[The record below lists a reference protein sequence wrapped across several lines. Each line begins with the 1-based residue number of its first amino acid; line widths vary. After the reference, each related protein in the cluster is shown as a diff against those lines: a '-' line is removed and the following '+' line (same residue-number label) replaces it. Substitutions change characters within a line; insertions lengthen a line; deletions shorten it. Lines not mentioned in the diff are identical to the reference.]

1 VTTIELRA
9 LDIEHEDVQVFGGL
23 DLLVPS
29 GEVTALLGASG
40 SGKTS
45 LLRVVVGLAEPSGGQ
60 VLVDGVDVRG
70 VRTRDLDFGYVPQGA
85 PLLPHRDV
93 TGNLAFPLRI
103 RGLDR
108 DDAMAEADR
117 HGRRFGLFPVR
128 DKRPSELSTGEQA
141 AAGIARGTVNPP
153 RALLLDEPV
162 PHLDPRRRAEVL
174 ALVSAFQRAH
184 GVTLLVATND
194 VHVAEMIA
202 DRVAVI
208 DRGRIVDAGPLA
220 DVRSSPATVLAADLV
235 APAPLTWLPAV
246 IEAGAHDREVLVA
259 TGGGGVRTDH
269 HALRRRRGPVLLGIG
284 GRDGVLTPAGTG
296 SLSGR
301 VHRVATTGARRL
313 VTVATAS
320 GNVVVD
326 CAPTRWLPDEDE
338 VVDIDVRGGL
348 VAAPDG
354 TVIAALR

>member
-1 VTTIELRA
+1 MTTIELRS
-9 LDIEHEDVQVFGGL
+9 LDITHEDVRVFSGL

-45 LLRVVVGLAEPSGGQ
+45 LLRVVAGLAEPSAGQ
-60 VLVDGVDVRG
+60 VLVDGADVRG
-70 VRTRDLDFGYVPQGA
+70 IRTRDRHFGYVPQGA
-85 PLLPHRDV
+85 PLLPHHDV
-93 TGNLAFPLRI
+93 TGNLAFPLRL
-103 RGLDR
+103 RGFDR
-108 DDAMAEADR
+108 DDALAAADR
-117 HGRRFGLFPVR
+117 HGRRFGLAAIR

-141 AAGIARGTVNPP
+141 AAGIARGTVSPP

-174 ALVSAFQRAH
+174 ARISVFQRTH

-194 VHVAEMIA
+194 VHVAEVLA

-208 DRGRIVDAGPLA
+208 DRARIVDAGPLA

-246 IEAGAHDREVLVA
+246 VEAGAHDREVVVA

-284 GRDGVLTPAGTG
+284 GRDGVLAPAGAG
-296 SLSGR
+296 SLTGR
-301 VHRVATTGARRL
+301 VRRVATTGARRL
-313 VTVATAS
+313 VTVATAT
-320 GNVVVD
+320 GRIVVD
-326 CAPTRWLPDEDE
+326 TDGDRWLPDEGE
-338 VVDIDVRGGL
+338 VVDVDVRGGL